1 MITSFLSR
9 TRRNHGLEHAT
20 LNLLAKSHPGKAFS
34 GHSDGGGFWVIG
46 EIPTEIL
53 ESTVAEALGRLKSG
67 QAGLAV
73 HAHCGTNLLVSGFA
87 AGIAG
92 SAGLI
97 GSGKRP
103 GDKLERVPL
112 ITLFSVLALL
122 AAKPLGPI
130 IQKKV
135 TTSAEPGDLK
145 IYSIT
150 RHQINGV
157 PAHRV
162 KTVE

>member
-1 MITSFLSR
+1 MIRSFLSR

-20 LNLLAKSHPGKAFS
+20 LNLLAKSHPGKAYS

-53 ESTVAEALGRLKSG
+53 ESTVMEALSRLKAG
-67 QAGLAV
+67 QSGLAV
-73 HAHCGTNLLVSGFA
+73 HPYCGTNLLVSGFA
-87 AGIAG
+87 AGVAG

-97 GSGKRP
+97 GAGKRP
-103 GDKLERVPL
+103 ADKLERVPL
-112 ITLFSVLALL
+112 ITLFSVLALI
-122 AAKPLGPI
+122 AARPLGPV

-135 TTSAEPGDLK
+135 TTSGDPGALK
-145 IYSIT
+145 IHSINK
-150 RHQINGV
+150 HKINGL